1 MVVFSRLYKDG
12 DTWQSTQSFGRND
25 LLLLAK
31 VADLA
36 HTRVLQLPQES
47 KGEDDGE

>member
-1 MVVFSRLYKDG
+1 M
-12 DTWQSTQSFGRND
+12 WQTSQSFGRSD

-36 HTRVLQLPQES
+36 HTRICPITQEPN
-47 KGEDDGE
+47 GEDNGAAE